1 LAQEHVCTS
10 AAYSRFGKV
19 MRVIE
24 IVVTKEN
31 MAAKTGE
38 EFKAEEK

>member
-1 LAQEHVCTS
+1 LAQEHVRTS
-10 AAYSRFGKV
+10 AAYRRFGKV

-31 MAAKTGE
+31 MATKVGE

>member
-1 LAQEHVCTS
+1 LAQEHARTNT
-10 AAYSRFGKV
+10 AYSRFGKV

-24 IVVTKEN
+24 IAVIKEN
-31 MAAKTGE
+31 MPAKVGE